1 MKLKMKKAGKIF
13 FGGTAILGALFLS
26 GCFYSN
32 QQQNSVLRGTESYD
46 IKKYDERQTAD
57 PDLGEKLTVN
67 PPSPAPSS
75 DTPPASA
82 QSQQQEMPPQPEKT
96 EEKTKEA
103 PAMQIDET
111 KTYSAVLKTGEGE
124 ITIDLDAKKT
134 PKTVNNFI
142 SLARDGFY
150 GGTTFHRVIKN
161 FMIQGGDPNGDG
173 SGGPGY
179 KFDDE
184 NLEGE
189 YKRGT
194 VAMANSGPN
203 TNGSQFF
210 IIHKDY
216 DLPKQYV
223 VFGHVSKGMD
233 VVDKIAEAE
242 VTVNKSMEKSK
253 PVNPV
258 KIDSVEIKE
267 K

>member
-1 MKLKMKKAGKIF
+1 MKKAKSF
-13 FGGTAILGALFLS
+13 LFQKVPGGIIIISLFFLS
-26 GCFYSN
+26 GCIYKN
-32 QQQNSVLRGTESYD
+32 NKQEAALRSAE
-46 IKKYDERQTAD
+46 KYDVKSYQERQPED
-57 PDLGEKLTVN
+57 PDAVKRLSVGV
-67 PPSPAPSS
+67 SGSGA
-75 DTPPASA
+75 
-82 QSQQQEMPPQPEKT
+82 SQQEQKQPEPSAENSKHL
-96 EEKTKEA
+96 
-103 PAMQIDET
+103 PAMQIDT
-111 KTYSAVLKTGEGE
+111 NKTYQAALKTTEGE

-134 PKTVNNFI
+134 PITVNNFVA
-142 SLARDGFY
+142 LARGGFY
-150 GGTTFHRVIKN
+150 NGTTFHRVVKD

-184 NLEGE
+184 NLEGK
-189 YKRGT
+189 YTRGT

-216 DLPKQYV
+216 DPPNQYV
-223 VFGHVSKGMD
+223 IFGHVSGGMD

-242 VTVNKSMEKSK
+242 VTVNSSMEKSK
-253 PVNPV
+253 PVSPV